1 MFVCTKVPIS
11 IVDMPRFFVRRGTLG
26 SLSLFKKTW
35 YDTVLLTYWIQRQWV
50 AFPKLIVVQN
60 FPNSHFLKH
69 NIIWKMLPLSNTMIF
84 ALASSLILVKSNGM
98 SKYPLCISLLSIFMW
113 LTTSERLRVI
123 YKLNQD
129 VFLWLVQKKNVALL
143 TSS

>member
-1 MFVCTKVPIS
+1 M
-11 IVDMPRFFVRRGTLG
+11 
-26 SLSLFKKTW
+26 
-35 YDTVLLTYWIQRQWV
+35 LLTYWIQRQWV

-69 NIIWKMLPLSNTMIF
+69 NIIWNMLPLSTTTIF
-84 ALASSLILVKSNGM
+84 ALASSLILVKSTGM

-113 LTTSERLRVI
+113 LTTSVRFRVI

-129 VFLWLVQKKNVALL
+129 VFVWLVQKKQCGITHIIIDSLALSRSNIRGIAKEITL
-143 TSS
+143 LPVIVFWQTQFLK